1 MSDED
6 AHWTELLKAVKALN
20 EMKKR
25 IEFNASETI
34 RVVTEATITSDIDAI
49 NTVYDHLA
57 DFEDPMRLG
66 DAGALAIKVQQKVD
80 DYIEKAHTRY
90 AEFIET
96 VVPER
101 KVIEDAF
108 KKLSESDEVDNVPRK
123 QEMEKVTRDVRS
135 MTQRMEENMNQ
146 HRDQFMDDIEKWAI
160 DVEMEYQLVHDELDA
175 LLQRRN
181 LESEAIA
188 MTNHWAKYHS

>member
-1 MSDED
+1 
-6 AHWTELLKAVKALN
+6 
-20 EMKKR
+20 MKKR

-101 KVIEDAF
+101 KVIEGAF